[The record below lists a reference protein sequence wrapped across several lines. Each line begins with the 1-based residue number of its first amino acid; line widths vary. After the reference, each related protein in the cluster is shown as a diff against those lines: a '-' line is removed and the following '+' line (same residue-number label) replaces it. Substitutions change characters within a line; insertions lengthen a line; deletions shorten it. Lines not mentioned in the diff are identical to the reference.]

1 MPWVLLLYPGGL
13 MSGHYRSNLRRWPGG
28 TQALPV
34 VLTLRRT
41 VVILRR
47 ISKIVGAGMSI
58 VLVASSEPRVG
69 RSALAAAVAY
79 RIGRAG
85 TQVTLARLD
94 GDESA
99 VADAVAFAALTGIVS
114 PGVPVAPGDVASL
127 AGDVVMEVPAGS
139 ARELAAALGARAL
152 AIGTAGAAPVD
163 APGGTLVGAVLTRVP
178 ASVVATVAL
187 RAGVLAVWPEDRA
200 LAAPSV
206 ADIAAALDAEWLGG
220 RGGRYAVD
228 RVMIGT
234 VASDAAEP
242 YFGERQRTCV
252 VTRYDKT
259 DIQLAALLTD
269 LRCLVITGGG
279 EPSPYLLDRVAREDV
294 AVLRT
299 KGSTPESVRA
309 IEGLY
314 TLSRFDG
321 EGKLQRAVE
330 LLDQADFPIEF

>member
-1 MPWVLLLYPGGL
+1 
-13 MSGHYRSNLRRWPGG
+13 
-28 TQALPV
+28 
-34 VLTLRRT
+34 
-41 VVILRR
+41 
-47 ISKIVGAGMSI
+47 MSI
-58 VLVASSEPRVG
+58 ILVASSEARVG
-69 RSALAAAVAY
+69 RSLLAAAVAY

-85 TQVTLARLD
+85 KQVMLARLG

-99 VADAVAFAALTGIVS
+99 AADAAAFAALAGIVS
-114 PGVPVAPGDVASL
+114 PGAPVAAGDVASL
-127 AGDVVMEVPAGS
+127 AGDVVLEAPAGGV
-139 ARELAAALGARAL
+139 RELAAAFGARVL
-152 AIGTAGAAPVD
+152 AIATTGAAPVD
-163 APGGTLVGAVLTRVP
+163 APEGAVAGSVLTRVP
-178 ASVVATVAL
+178 ASGVADAAS
-187 RAGVLAVWPEDRA
+187 RAGVLAVWAEDRV

-206 ADIAAALDAEWLGG
+206 TDIAAALDAEWLGG
-220 RGGRYAVD
+220 SGGRYAVD

-252 VTRYDKT
+252 ITRFDKT

-279 EPSPYLLDRVAREDV
+279 EPSPYLLDRVTQEDV

-314 TLSRFDG
+314 TLSRFEG

-330 LLDQADFPIEF
+330 LLDQANFPTEF

>member
-1 MPWVLLLYPGGL
+1 M
-13 MSGHYRSNLRRWPGG
+13 
-28 TQALPV
+28 
-34 VLTLRRT
+34 
-41 VVILRR
+41 
-47 ISKIVGAGMSI
+47 
-58 VLVASSEPRVG
+58 
-69 RSALAAAVAY
+69 
-79 RIGRAG
+79 GRAG
-85 TQVTLARLD
+85 KPVTLARLG

-99 VADAVAFAALTGIVS
+99 AADATAFAALAHLVS
-114 PGVPVAPGDVASL
+114 PGAPIAPGEVASL
-127 AGDVVMEVPAGS
+127 SGDLVLEAPAGS
-139 ARELAAALGARAL
+139 VRALAASLGARVL

-163 APGGTLVGAVLTRVP
+163 APEGAVAGTLLTRVP
-178 ASVVATVAL
+178 ASAVADAAS
-187 RAGVLAVWPEDRA
+187 RAGVLAVWAEDRV

-206 ADIAAALDAEWLGG
+206 ADIAAVLDAEWLGG
-220 RGGRYAVD
+220 RGGQHAID

-252 VTRYDKT
+252 VTRFDKT

-279 EPSPYLLDRVAREDV
+279 EPSPYLLDRVTPEEV

-314 TLSRFDG
+314 TLSRFEG

-330 LLDQADFPIEF
+330 LLDQANFPAEF

>member
-1 MPWVLLLYPGGL
+1 
-13 MSGHYRSNLRRWPGG
+13 
-28 TQALPV
+28 
-34 VLTLRRT
+34 
-41 VVILRR
+41 
-47 ISKIVGAGMSI
+47 MSI

-69 RSALAAAVAY
+69 RSLLAAAVAY

-85 TQVTLARLD
+85 KQVTLARLA

-99 VADAVAFAALTGIVS
+99 APDAATFAALPFIVS
-114 PGVPVAPGDVASL
+114 AGAAITPGDVASL
-127 AGDVVMEVPAGS
+127 SGDVVLEAPAGS
-139 ARELAAALGARAL
+139 VRELAASLGARVL
-152 AIGTAGAAPVD
+152 VIGTPDAATVD
-163 APGGTLVGAVLTRVP
+163 APEGAVAGTVLTRVP
-178 ASVVATVAL
+178 AAGVADAAA
-187 RAGVLAVWPEDRA
+187 RAGVLATWAEDRV

-252 VTRYDKT
+252 VTRFDKT

-279 EPSPYLLDRVAREDV
+279 EPSPYLLDRVTQEEV

-314 TLSRFDG
+314 TRSRFEG

-330 LLDQADFPIEF
+330 LLDKADFPAEF